1 MNDEGSPLV
10 ITTYDYYEKGFEDG
24 REWVMRLLRQ
34 HLQEDFLSIAENT
47 HLSAVISEITQALK
61 EREGVDK

>member
-10 ITTYDYYEKGFEDG
+10 ITTYDYYEKGFDDG
-24 REWVMRLLRQ
+24 LEWTMRLLRQ
-34 HLQEDFLSIAENT
+34 LQIAENT
-47 HLSAVISEITQALK
+47 HLISAVISEITQALK